1 LTELLNENTPAI
13 LETKLVIRTLRSRG
27 RELISLFNSY
37 AERTLALLILISAS
51 PLIAAM
57 LIIAAIETR
66 SLPWYIQE
74 RGLTLD
80 KYRFRIYKI
89 RTMKETTEAADNNG
103 IFIKSGLARQ
113 VTVAG
118 RFLRRTGLD
127 ELPQLVNIL
136 KGEMSFIGP
145 RPLSVEDLKLMLME
159 HPAEY
164 RMRGLLTSKPGIS
177 GYWQIFGDRKMG
189 VKNLIELE
197 MKYENEKS
205 PIVDLFLAAV
215 TVPVVV
221 FARHSDAISKEEGE

>member
-1 LTELLNENTPAI
+1 MTELLSENTPAI

-27 RELISLFNSY
+27 RDMISLFISY
-37 AERTLALLILISAS
+37 AERTLALLILIAAS
-51 PLIAAM
+51 PLIAVM

-74 RGLTLD
+74 RGLSME

-89 RTMKETTEAADNNG
+89 RTMKKTAETADNNG
-103 IFIKSGLARQ
+103 IVIKSGLEGQ
-113 VTVAG
+113 VTSAG

-145 RPLSVEDLKLMLME
+145 RPLSVKDLKLMLTE
-159 HPAEY
+159 YPAEY

-177 GYWQIFGDRKMG
+177 GYWQLFGDRRMG

-205 PIVDLFLAAV
+205 LLMDLFLAAV
-215 TVPVVV
+215 TVPVVL
-221 FARHSDAISKEEGE
+221 FARHSDAILKGDRK